1 MKRVLD
7 FLPQIPLGDYFEVV
21 IDFLNRYLGWLFN
34 GVSAIIRGTVS
45 GLESALIFVPA
56 LLMIVALTALAYWLG
71 KRSLAIFTF
80 IGLFVI
86 QFVDLWESAMSTLAL
101 VLVSSLIALIVGIPI
116 GILASRSERA
126 DGIVRPILD
135 FMQTMPA
142 FVYLIPAIILFER
155 GNVAGTIATVIF
167 AMPPVVRLTNLGIRQ
182 VPEDVMEAA
191 KSLGST
197 TQQLLYKIQLPMAL
211 PTILAGINQTIML
224 ALSMVVI
231 ASMIGAG
238 GLGSDVRFAL
248 SRVDIGFGFEAG
260 VAVVMLAMIIDRI
273 SQAIGKKTQSY

>member
-1 MKRVLD
+1 MLD
-7 FLPQIPLGDYFEVV
+7 FLPRIRLGDYFEIF
-21 IDFLNRYLGWLFN
+21 IDFLDRYLGWLFEAMST
-34 GVSAIIRGTVS
+34 VIRTTVS
-45 GLESALIFVPA
+45 GLEDVLIFIPALI
-56 LLMIVALTALAYWLG
+56 MILGFTALAYWLG
-71 KRSLAIFTF
+71 KRSLALFTF
-80 IGLFVI
+80 IGLLVI

-101 VLVSSLIALIVGIPI
+101 VLVSSLMALLIGIPI
-116 GILASRSERA
+116 GIIAARSKRA
-126 DGIVRPILD
+126 DGIVRPVLD

-155 GNVAGTIATVIF
+155 GNVAGSIATVIF

-182 VPEDVMEAA
+182 VPSDVLEAA

-197 TQQLLYKIQLPMAL
+197 SRQLLYKIQLPMAL

-238 GLGSDVRFAL
+238 GLGSDVRAAL
-248 SRVDIGFGFEAG
+248 SRVNIGFGFEAG
-260 VAVVMLAMIIDRI
+260 IAVVMLAMIIDRL
-273 SQAIGKKTQSY
+273 SQAIGKRTQQY

>member
-1 MKRVLD
+1 MLD
-7 FLPQIPLGDYFEVV
+7 FLPKIPLGDYFEDF
-21 IDFLNRYLGWLFN
+21 IDFLDTYLGWFFE
-34 GVSAIIRGTVS
+34 GVSNVIRGTVS
-45 GLESALIFVPA
+45 GFESVLYFVPA
-56 LLMIVALTALAYWLG
+56 LIMIIGFTALAYWLG
-71 KRSLAIFTF
+71 KRSLALFTF
-80 IGLFVI
+80 FGLLVI
-86 QFVDLWESAMSTLAL
+86 ELVDLWESAMSSLAL
-101 VLVSSLIALIVGIPI
+101 VLVSSLIALLIGIPI
-116 GILASRSERA
+116 GIYAARSERA
-126 DGIVRPILD
+126 NKIVRPVLD

-167 AMPPVVRLTNLGIRQ
+167 AMPPVVRLANLGIRQ

-197 TQQLLYKIQLPMAL
+197 KRQLLFKIQLPMAL

-238 GLGSDVRFAL
+238 GLGSDVRAAL
-248 SRVDIGFGFEAG
+248 SRVDIGYGFEAG
-260 VAVVMLAMIIDRI
+260 IAVVMLAMIIDRI
-273 SQAIGKKTQSY
+273 SQAIGNKTNQY

>member
-1 MKRVLD
+1 MLD
-7 FLPQIPLGDYFEVV
+7 FLPQIPLGDYFEVL
-21 IDFLNRYLGWLFN
+21 IDFLNRYLGWLFT
-34 GVSAIIRGTVS
+34 GMSAAIRGTVS
-45 GLESALIFVPA
+45 GLENALIFVPA

-71 KRSLAIFTF
+71 KRNLAIFTF

-126 DGIVRPILD
+126 DGVVRPILD

-197 TQQLLYKIQLPMAL
+197 SRQLLYKIQLPMAL

>member
-1 MKRVLD
+1 MLD
-7 FLPQIPLGDYFEVV
+7 FLPQIPLGDYFEVF
-21 IDFLNRYLGWLFN
+21 IDFLGTYFGWFFDGMSN
-34 GVSAIIRGTVS
+34 VIRGTVS
-45 GLESALIFVPA
+45 GFESFLFFIPALI
-56 LLMIVALTALAYWLG
+56 MIIAFTALAYWLG
-71 KRSLAIFTF
+71 KRSLALFTF
-80 IGLFVI
+80 IGLIVI
-86 QFVDLWESAMSTLAL
+86 ELVDLWDSAMSSLAL
-101 VLVSSLIALIVGIPI
+101 VLVASFIALLIGIPI
-116 GILASRSERA
+116 GIAAARSERA
-126 DGIVRPILD
+126 DKLVRPILD

-167 AMPPVVRLTNLGIRQ
+167 AMPPVVRLANLGIRQ

-197 TQQLLYKIQLPMAL
+197 KRQLLFKIQLPMAL

-238 GLGSDVRFAL
+238 GLGSDVRAAL
-248 SRVDIGFGFEAG
+248 SRVDIGYGFEAG
-260 VAVVMLAMIIDRI
+260 IAVVMLAMIIDRI
-273 SQAIGKKTQSY
+273 TQGIGKKTNQY

>member
-1 MKRVLD
+1 MLD
-7 FLPQIPLGDYFEVV
+7 FLPQIPLGDYFEIL
-21 IDFLNRYLGWLFN
+21 IDFLNRYLGWLFT
-34 GVSAIIRGTVS
+34 GMSAAIRGTVS
-45 GLESALIFVPA
+45 GLENALIFVPA

-71 KRSLAIFTF
+71 KRNLAIFTF

-126 DGIVRPILD
+126 DGVVRPILD

-197 TQQLLYKIQLPMAL
+197 SRQLLYKIQLPMAL

>member
-1 MKRVLD
+1 MLD
-7 FLPQIPLGDYFEVV
+7 FLPRIRLGDYFEIF
-21 IDFLNRYLGWLFN
+21 IDFLDRYLGWLFEAMST
-34 GVSAIIRGTVS
+34 VIRTTVS
-45 GLESALIFVPA
+45 GLEDVLIFIPALI
-56 LLMIVALTALAYWLG
+56 MILGFTALAYWLG
-71 KRSLAIFTF
+71 KRSLALFTF
-80 IGLFVI
+80 IGLLVI

-101 VLVSSLIALIVGIPI
+101 VLVSSLMALLIGIPI
-116 GILASRSERA
+116 GIIAARSERA
-126 DGIVRPILD
+126 DGIVRPVLD

-155 GNVAGTIATVIF
+155 GNVAGSIATVIF

-182 VPEDVMEAA
+182 VPSDVLEAA

-197 TQQLLYKIQLPMAL
+197 SRQLLYKIQLPMAL

-238 GLGSDVRFAL
+238 GLGSDVRAAL
-248 SRVDIGFGFEAG
+248 SRVNIGFGFEAG
-260 VAVVMLAMIIDRI
+260 IAVVMLAMIIDRL
-273 SQAIGKKTQSY
+273 SQAIGKRTQQY

>member
-1 MKRVLD
+1 MLD
-7 FLPQIPLGDYFEVV
+7 FLPQIPLGDYFEDF
-21 IDFLNRYLGWLFN
+21 IDFLDQYFSWFFDGMSN
-34 GVSAIIRGTVS
+34 VIRGTVN
-45 GLESALIFVPA
+45 GFESLLFFIPALI
-56 LLMIVALTALAYWLG
+56 MIIGFTALAYWLG

-80 IGLFVI
+80 VGLIVI
-86 QFVDLWESAMSTLAL
+86 ELVDLWESAMSSLAL
-101 VLVSSLIALIVGIPI
+101 VLVSSLIALLIGIPI
-116 GILASRSERA
+116 GIYAARSERA
-126 DGIVRPILD
+126 DKIVRPILD

-167 AMPPVVRLTNLGIRQ
+167 AMPPVVRLANLGIRQ

-197 TQQLLYKIQLPMAL
+197 KRQLLFKIQLPMAL

-238 GLGSDVRFAL
+238 GLGSDVRAAL
-248 SRVDIGFGFEAG
+248 SRVDIGYGFEAG
-260 VAVVMLAMIIDRI
+260 IAVVMLAMIIDRI
-273 SQAIGKKTQSY
+273 SQAIGRKTNQY

>member
-1 MKRVLD
+1 MLD
-7 FLPQIPLGDYFEVV
+7 FLPQIPLGDYFEDF
-21 IDFLNRYLGWLFN
+21 IDFLDQYFGWFFDGMSN
-34 GVSAIIRGTVS
+34 VIRGTVN
-45 GLESALIFVPA
+45 GFESLLFFIPALI
-56 LLMIVALTALAYWLG
+56 MIIGFTALAYWLG

-80 IGLFVI
+80 VGLIVI
-86 QFVDLWESAMSTLAL
+86 ELVDLWESAMSSLAL
-101 VLVSSLIALIVGIPI
+101 VLVSSLIALLIGIPI
-116 GILASRSERA
+116 GIYAARSERA
-126 DGIVRPILD
+126 DKIVRPILD

-167 AMPPVVRLTNLGIRQ
+167 AMPPVVRLANLGIRQ

-197 TQQLLYKIQLPMAL
+197 KRQLLFKIQLPMAL

-238 GLGSDVRFAL
+238 GLGSDVRAAL
-248 SRVDIGFGFEAG
+248 SRVDIGYGFEAG
-260 VAVVMLAMIIDRI
+260 IAVVMLAMIIDRI
-273 SQAIGKKTQSY
+273 SQAIGRKTNQY

>member
-1 MKRVLD
+1 MLD
-7 FLPQIPLGDYFEVV
+7 FLPRIQFGDYFEVF
-21 IDFLNRYLGWLFN
+21 IDLLDRYLGWLFEAL
-34 GVSAIIRGTVS
+34 STIIRATVS
-45 GLESALIFVPA
+45 GFEDLLIFIPALI
-56 LLMIVALTALAYWLG
+56 MILALTALAYWLG

-80 IGLFVI
+80 VGLFII

-101 VLVSSLIALIVGIPI
+101 VLVSSLIALLIGIPI
-116 GILASRSERA
+116 GIIAARSERA
-126 DGIVRPILD
+126 DRIVRPVLD

-155 GNVAGTIATVIF
+155 GNVAGSIATVIF

-182 VPEDVMEAA
+182 VPSDVMEAA

-197 TQQLLYKIQLPMAL
+197 SRQLLYKIQLPMAL

-238 GLGSDVRFAL
+238 GLGSDVRAAL
-248 SRVDIGFGFEAG
+248 SRVNIGYGFEAG
-260 VAVVMLAMIIDRI
+260 IAVVMLAMIIDRL
-273 SQAIGKKTQSY
+273 SQAIGKRTQQY

>member
-1 MKRVLD
+1 MLD

-21 IDFLNRYLGWLFN
+21 IDFLNRYLGWFFD
-34 GVSAIIRGTVS
+34 GASAVIRGTVS
-45 GLESALIFVPA
+45 GIEAGLIFIPALI
-56 LLMIVALTALAYWLG
+56 MIIAITALAYWLG
-71 KRSLAIFTF
+71 KRNLAIFTF

-101 VLVSSLIALIVGIPI
+101 VLVSSLIALIIGIPI

-182 VPEDVMEAA
+182 VPSDVMEAA

-197 TQQLLYKIQLPMAL
+197 AQQLLYKIQLPMAL

-224 ALSMVVI
+224 SLSMVVI

-260 VAVVMLAMIIDRI
+260 IAVVMLAMIIDRI
-273 SQAIGKKTQSY
+273 SQAIGKRAQTY

>member
-1 MKRVLD
+1 L
-7 FLPQIPLGDYFEVV
+7 
-21 IDFLNRYLGWLFN
+21 
-34 GVSAIIRGTVS
+34 
-45 GLESALIFVPA
+45 
-56 LLMIVALTALAYWLG
+56 LG
-71 KRSLAIFTF
+71 KRNLAIFTF
-80 IGLFVI
+80 IGLLII
-86 QFVDLWESAMSTLAL
+86 QFVDLWESAMATLAL

-126 DGIVRPILD
+126 DGIVRPVLD

-197 TQQLLYKIQLPMAL
+197 SRQLLYKIQLPMAL

-238 GLGSDVRFAL
+238 GLGSDVRAAL
-248 SRVDIGFGFEAG
+248 SRVNIGYGFEAG
-260 VAVVMLAMIIDRI
+260 IAVVMLAMIIDRI
-273 SQAIGKKTQSY
+273 SQAIGKRTQQY